1 MNFNNFFLVASLFI
15 AILPY
20 KYVLKKLK
28 ISDDSVFENKKIW
41 LFRGIIYWGSF
52 FAINFIFI
60 KIFNL

>member
-41 LFRGIIYWGSF
+41 LFKGIIYWGSF